1 MLRQLY
7 TGPCHSTI
15 QFLYAGVLL
24 HYNRPPPCGCS
35 VIYVSISRNG
45 SCRSTPQTS
54 NVVTNH
60 TSNVV
65 TNHTSN
71 VVTNHSSNVVTN
83 HSSNVVMQKHTSNIT
98 AGLAKIMQKHTQNIT
113 AGLARIM
120 QKHTSNI
127 TAGLARVMSC
137 RSTLQISQQ
146 GWPKSCHAEA
156 HFKYHSRVGQSHVM
170 QKHTSN
176 ITAGLAEIMYMCI

>member
-71 VVTNHSSNVVTN
+71 VVTNHSSNVV
-83 HSSNVVMQKHTSNIT
+83 MQKHTSNIT

-127 TAGLARVMSC
+127 TAGLA
-137 RSTLQISQQ
+137 
-146 GWPKSCHAEA
+146 
-156 HFKYHSRVGQSHVM
+156 
-170 QKHTSN
+170 
-176 ITAGLAEIMYMCI
+176 EIMYMCI